1 MARCARIDRFARRAS
16 SSSREI
22 ETTVVGMS
30 CHDAAIAP
38 GERANLEREPENRHD
53 AYAIRVENGVFDAV
67 GYLFLHHVERCHW
80 SHQTPP
86 CIRLASLT
94 R

>member
-1 MARCARIDRFARRAS
+1 LA
-16 SSSREI
+16 
-22 ETTVVGMS
+22 
-30 CHDAAIAP
+30 
-38 GERANLEREPENRHD
+38 HD